1 MSMTRVVAIAALLA
15 SSVATGA
22 GAQDQPAAAD
32 QAKTETLEAAVRTLT
47 AETSS
52 QRSQLASLQAE
63 LAARDAAVEAARADV
78 AARDRRIQ
86 ELTQQ
91 AAALPARAQQL
102 ETDLAAA
109 RASAAAEAEA
119 RRAQSDQAEAVAATA
134 AGLDLRLQEA
144 EAALG
149 ERDALIERARV
160 ELLAARNDLGS
171 AEAQLAVRDRQIA
184 ALVAAGRELVA
195 GGEQLAA
202 QNRELTQQ
210 AERVGGYRQAFFD
223 RLRQELGP
231 DADKLLEGNRFV
243 FPTDVAFESGSA
255 RLTPRARAQ
264 ALALGREIAAAAAA
278 AIPAGTDWVIRVD
291 GHTDRQAV
299 GGRSYRSNRDL
310 GASRAIE
317 VVEVLTEA
325 GVPPERLLPASF
337 GEFRPLQPGD
347 TPEAHR
353 ANRRIELHLDQD

>member
-1 MSMTRVVAIAALLA
+1 M
-15 SSVATGA
+15 
-22 GAQDQPAAAD
+22 
-32 QAKTETLEAAVRTLT
+32 
-47 AETSS
+47 
-52 QRSQLASLQAE
+52 
-63 LAARDAAVEAARADV
+63 
-78 AARDRRIQ
+78 
-86 ELTQQ
+86 
-91 AAALPARAQQL
+91 
-102 ETDLAAA
+102 
-109 RASAAAEAEA
+109 
-119 RRAQSDQAEAVAATA
+119 AATA
-134 AGLDLRLQEA
+134 AGLDVRLQEA

-171 AEAQLAVRDRQIA
+171 AEAQLAVKDRQIA

-210 AERVGGYRQAFFD
+210 AERNDGYRQAFFD

-278 AIPAGTDWVIRVD
+278 IPAGTDWVIRVD
-291 GHTDRQAV
+291 GHTDHQAV

-353 ANRRIELHLDQD
+353 ANCRIELHLDQD

>member
-52 QRSQLASLQAE
+52 QRSQLESLQAE

-91 AAALPARAQQL
+91 AAAVPARAQQL

-255 RLTPRARAQ
+255 RLTPMARAQ
-264 ALALGREIAAAAAA
+264 ALALGREIAAAAA